1 MSEFQ
6 KTLDNTLLQK
16 YEVKL
21 YGSEAD
27 IYEIINDFLEEN
39 QSEKAFY
46 LIDLG
51 EISRSYSKWTSL
63 LPDVKPYY
71 AVKCNPNHVL
81 LNALASLG
89 ANFDCASENEMKTII
104 KITNNDNTC
113 FGIH

>member
-51 EISRSYSKWTSL
+51 
-63 LPDVKPYY
+63 
-71 AVKCNPNHVL
+71 
-81 LNALASLG
+81 
-89 ANFDCASENEMKTII
+89 
-104 KITNNDNTC
+104 
-113 FGIH
+113 